1 MCVVVEC
8 SVPAADF
15 ELGRVLQEAEYRQ
28 AELERVVAIGS
39 RGETDRIAPFF
50 WVMGADAAALEATL
64 GDTGA
69 LEEVRLLDTVGDRA
83 LFRAEWDPAGEDFLG
98 SLADLDVAILEAI
111 GNAER
116 WVFRLRFHTDAA
128 LSAFQ
133 AAQREREFSIDVR
146 RVAEFVDWER
156 ESPAEAMEL
165 TSAQHDA
172 LRMAIEEGYFA
183 VPRRTNLVALSDQ
196 LEISSQSLSE
206 RLRRAEG
213 KVLGATL
220 LTEPKAGSDSDPGSQ

>member
-1 MCVVVEC
+1 VVVEC

-64 GDTGA
+64 GDA
-69 LEEVRLLDTVGDRA
+69 APFEEVRLLDTVGDRA
-83 LFRAEWDPAGEDFLG
+83 LFHAEWDPAGEDFLG
-98 SLADLDVAILEAI
+98 GLADLDVAILEAV
-111 GNAER
+111 GDADR
-116 WVFRLRFHTDAA
+116 WEFRLRFHTDEA

-133 AAQREREFSIDVR
+133 ASQREQEFSIDVR
-146 RVAEFVDWER
+146 RVAEFVNWEAQ
-156 ESPAEAMEL
+156 SSAEALEL

-172 LRMAIEEGYFA
+172 LRLAVEEGYFA
-183 VPRRTNLVALSDQ
+183 VPRRTNLVDLGDR

-206 RLRRAEG
+206 RLRRAER
-213 KVLGATL
+213 KVLGTTL
-220 LTEPKAGSDSDPGSQ
+220 LAEPETGPESDPGFQ